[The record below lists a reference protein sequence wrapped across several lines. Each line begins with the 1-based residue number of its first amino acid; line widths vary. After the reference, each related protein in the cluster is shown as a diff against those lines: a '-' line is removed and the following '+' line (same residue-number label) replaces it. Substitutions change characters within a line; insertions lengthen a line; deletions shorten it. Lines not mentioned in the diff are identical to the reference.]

1 MMSMREMFKFKTLK
15 EQYEELIISK
25 LFPDRKIEFV
35 REELTDN
42 EKMIIEFTYEL
53 FQEKMDDMKILKD
66 EITRVSIEN
75 ANLKSFN
82 DNKDYYYDNDKY
94 DEDVDN

>member
-1 MMSMREMFKFKTLK
+1 MFKFKTLK
-15 EQYEELIISK
+15 EQYEELILSK

-53 FQEKMDDMKILKD
+53 FQEKLDDMKILKD
-66 EITRVSIEN
+66 EITRISVEN

-82 DNKDYYYDNDKY
+82 DNKDYDYD
-94 DEDVDN
+94 DENI

>member
-1 MMSMREMFKFKTLK
+1 MFKFKTLK

-53 FQEKMDDMKILKD
+53 FQEKLDDMKILKD
-66 EITRVSIEN
+66 EITRISVDN

-82 DNKDYYYDNDKY
+82 DNKDYDYD
-94 DEDVDN
+94 DEK

>member
-1 MMSMREMFKFKTLK
+1 MREMFKFKTLK

-53 FQEKMDDMKILKD
+53 FQEKLDDMKILQD
-66 EITRVSIEN
+66 EIKRISVEN
-75 ANLKSFN
+75 ANLRAYN
-82 DNKDYYYDNDKY
+82 DDKDYDYD
-94 DEDVDN
+94 DEK

>member
-1 MMSMREMFKFKTLK
+1 MREMFKFKTLK
-15 EQYEELIISK
+15 EQYEELILSK

-53 FQEKMDDMKILKD
+53 FQEKLDDMKILKD
-66 EITRVSIEN
+66 EITRISVEN

-82 DNKDYYYDNDKY
+82 DNKDYDYD
-94 DEDVDN
+94 DEK

>member
-1 MMSMREMFKFKTLK
+1 MREMFKFKTLK
-15 EQYEELIISK
+15 EQYEELILSK

-53 FQEKMDDMKILKD
+53 FQEKLDDMKILKD
-66 EITRVSIEN
+66 EITRISVEN

-82 DNKDYYYDNDKY
+82 DNKDYYYD
-94 DEDVDN
+94 DENI

>member
-1 MMSMREMFKFKTLK
+1 MREMFKFKTLK
-15 EQYEELIISK
+15 EQYEELILSK

-53 FQEKMDDMKILKD
+53 FQEKLDDMKILKD
-66 EITRVSIEN
+66 
-75 ANLKSFN
+75 
-82 DNKDYYYDNDKY
+82 
-94 DEDVDN
+94 

>member
-1 MMSMREMFKFKTLK
+1 MREMFKFKTLK

-53 FQEKMDDMKILKD
+53 FQEKLDDMKILQD
-66 EITRVSIEN
+66 EIKRISVEN
-75 ANLKSFN
+75 ANLRAYN
-82 DNKDYYYDNDKY
+82 DDKDYEYD
-94 DEDVDN
+94 DEK